1 MLEEEILM
9 KKARDTREVNKSI
22 VAAEKVPAYGMLIL
36 IVLFVIIVAVSEFI
50 NSSTYLNEVKENAR
64 VIENAVWNFDFNSPL
79 QYLKLAAGSYH
90 YERILIK
97 DAGGETFL
105 DIKGPENTPIE
116 RLMLFLGLLPVWQ
129 LSTTIEHEGAVI
141 GTMTVWKRHIEVFG
155 YIYLLIIL
163 LLCYLIFLLFR
174 SLLLSNYLLESRVRE
189 RTGELQAERDYTLN
203 ILNSTQTIIGRIGH
217 DGLTKFV
224 NPAGECITGYNQAQI
239 VGKNWWETF
248 YPGEL
253 YTQVVNFFEVL
264 KKCSLTRYEMILLT
278 RSKKR
283 RVISWNFTC
292 NYDKQGQLSEIIGF
306 GNDITEQR
314 HSEEALREH
323 RDNLEALVL
332 QRTAELSTAKEM
344 AEAANRAKTVF
355 LANMSHELRTPLNAI
370 LGFSQLMTHDSNVTQ
385 TQRENLA
392 IINRSGTQLLGLI
405 NDVLDM
411 SKIEAGRMVLEK
423 QSINLYDLISGIE
436 EMVRIRAESKNLRF
450 VISGQSDVPKYIKT
464 DERKLRQTLLNILGN
479 AVKFTERGMI
489 TLRIKSSQE
498 DPLHL
503 FFSVQDTGLGILPED
518 LTHLFTPFFQ
528 AVANAGAQEEGTGL
542 GLAISKQFIN
552 VMGGEITVRS
562 APGEGTLFSF
572 DIRAEQPDVSAIQ
585 EHKFARRV
593 IHLAPSQVAPDG
605 SPYRI
610 LIAEDQDYNR
620 KLLRDLM
627 ENVGFEVK
635 DVINGKEAVDW
646 ARTLKPHLIWM
657 DIHMPVMD
665 GFEATRLIRERES
678 RERLPPAAIIAVTA
692 NVFDEERTQVFY
704 SGFDEL
710 LKKPYDEP
718 QIFGI
723 MQKYLGVKY
732 VYEDE
737 LEAFGGIKLTSK
749 ILRGLPQNTREEL
762 LQAAKHLNVDSDL
775 LNRIRQFDL
784 AIGNALDDLVKNYR
798 YTEIIDLME
807 K

>member
-1 MLEEEILM
+1 MREEEILM
-9 KKARDTREVNKSI
+9 KKARNTTDVNKSI
-22 VAAEKVPAYGMLIL
+22 VAAENAPAYGMLIL
-36 IVLFVIIVAVSEFI
+36 IVLFVIIVAISEFM
-50 NSSTYLNEVKENAR
+50 NSSKYLNELKENAR
-64 VIENAVWNFDFNSPL
+64 VIENAVWNFDYNSPL

-97 DAGGETFL
+97 DATGDTFL
-105 DIKGPENTPIE
+105 DIKGPEGTPIE
-116 RLMLFLGLLPVWQ
+116 RLMLFLRLMPVWQ
-129 LSTTIEHEGAVI
+129 LSTTIEHEGAGI
-141 GTMTVWKRHIEVFG
+141 GTMTVWKRHVEVFG
-155 YIYLLIIL
+155 YIYLFIIL

-203 ILNSTQTIIGRIGH
+203 ILNSTQTIICRIGR

-224 NPAGECITGYNQAQI
+224 NPAGEGITGYNQAQI
-239 VGKNWWETF
+239 VGKNWWEIF

-253 YTQVVNFFEVL
+253 KLQVVNFFEAI
-264 KKCSLTRYEMILLT
+264 KKGSLTKYEMILLT

-283 RVISWNFTC
+283 CIVSWNVTC
-292 NYDKQGQLSEIIGF
+292 SYDKQGQLSEIIGF

-314 HSEEALREH
+314 RSEEALREN
-323 RDNLEALVL
+323 RDNLEALVV
-332 QRTAELSTAKEM
+332 QRTTELSMAKEM

-370 LGFSQLMTHDSNVTQ
+370 LGFSQMMTHDSNVTQ

-392 IINRSGTQLLGLI
+392 IINRSGTHLLGLI

-411 SKIEAGRMVLEK
+411 SKIEAGRIVLEK
-423 QSINLYDLISGIE
+423 QSFSLYDLITGIE

-450 VISGQSDVPKYIKT
+450 VISGQSDVPQFIKT

-479 AVKFTERGMI
+479 AVKFTERGMV
-489 TLRIKSSQE
+489 TLRIKSSPE

-503 FFSVQDTGLGILPED
+503 FFSVQDTGQGILPED
-518 LTHLFTPFFQ
+518 LAHLFTPFFQ

-542 GLAISKQFIN
+542 GLAISKQFVN
-552 VMGGEITVRS
+552 LMGGEITVRS
-562 APGEGTLFSF
+562 APGEGTMFTF
-572 DIRAEQPDVSAIQ
+572 DIRAEQPDVSTIK
-585 EHKFARRV
+585 ERKVVRRV

-605 SPYRI
+605 APYRI
-610 LIAEDQDYNR
+610 LIAEDQEYNR
-620 KLLRDLM
+620 KLLRGLM
-627 ENVGFEVK
+627 ETVGFEVK
-635 DVINGKEAVDW
+635 DVVNGKEAFDW
-646 ARTLKPHLIWM
+646 AQKLKPHLIWM

-665 GFEATRLIRERES
+665 GFEATRLIREWES
-678 RERLPPAAIIAVTA
+678 KERLLPAAIIAVTA
-692 NVFDEERTQVFY
+692 SVFEEERKDLFN
-704 SGFDEL
+704 SGCDEL
-710 LKKPYDEP
+710 LRKPFGEE
-718 QIFGI
+718 QVFGI

-737 LEAFGGIKLTSK
+737 FEAFGGVKLTSEK
-749 ILRGLPQNTREEL
+749 LRALPQNTREEL
-762 LQAAKHLNVDSDL
+762 LKAAKHLNVESDL

-798 YTEIIDLME
+798 YTEIIDLLE